1 MGSIETIFT
10 LFRGSF
16 EEMWSFSVG
25 RKDHGIVHEVGAHK
39 RGLLLNTDLTF
50 IAKIAVM
57 GDGIVWYSRGGD

>member
-1 MGSIETIFT
+1 
-10 LFRGSF
+10 
-16 EEMWSFSVG
+16 MWSFSVG
-25 RKDHGIVHEVGAHK
+25 RKDHGIVHEVGAHE